1 MSIITE
7 KALMAALKAGLPT
20 DVDVTW
26 GFLEQD
32 SALTPPHLPV
42 VCVTR
47 VNAALLAGGGL
58 QDMCDEDDNTSNTLL
73 QIDAWDKAYEDAR
86 NLNELVNAIVD
97 AQDGWSWQS
106 EADNRDPNL
115 KAWRISSSWIIIGD
129 R

>member
-1 MSIITE
+1 MSILSE

-20 DVDVTW
+20 DVDVAW

-58 QDMCDEDDNTSNTLL
+58 QDMCDDDDDTSNTLL
-73 QIDAWDKAYEDAR
+73 TVDSWDKVYEDAR
-86 NLNELVNAIVD
+86 NLNELVHAIIE
-97 AQDGWSWQS
+97 ALDGWAWQS
-106 EADNRDPNL
+106 ESDNRDPNF
-115 KAWRISSSWIIIGD
+115 KAWRISSSWTFAGE